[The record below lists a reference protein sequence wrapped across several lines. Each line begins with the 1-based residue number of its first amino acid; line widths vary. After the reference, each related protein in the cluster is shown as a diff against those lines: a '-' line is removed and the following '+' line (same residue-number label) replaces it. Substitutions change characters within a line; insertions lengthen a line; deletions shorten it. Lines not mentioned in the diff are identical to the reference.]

1 MNIFYP
7 ATDDS
12 YVDVQPQVET
22 DQVQVND
29 VPQTTNS
36 NSRRQLRWNSLTKV
50 KNKLTSLSKGMHCG

>member
-36 NSRRQLRWNSLTKV
+36 HRQLRWNSLTKV

>member
-50 KNKLTSLSKGMHCG
+50 KNKLTSLSKGMHYG